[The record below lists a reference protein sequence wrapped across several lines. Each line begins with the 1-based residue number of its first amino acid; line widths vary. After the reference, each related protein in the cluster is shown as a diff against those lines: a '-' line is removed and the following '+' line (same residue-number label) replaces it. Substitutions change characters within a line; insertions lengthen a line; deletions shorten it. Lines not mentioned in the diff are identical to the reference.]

1 MRVPAGSMFIEMKHN
16 FSFVTTCSAKRQ
28 RSYPILKIEQVYRS
42 KTFESL
48 VLLGKAHRIRP
59 QTVELKWCYFNQRKS
74 NHFCKSLFLCA
85 FRFHFHFD
93 YHSRF
98 VSLQISFNAVWIYIK
113 LIDSMTNVKLKS
125 TLRVQFQRIFSKK
138 KKIFP
143 WTNFSWFIPCFWFGA
158 WEFENFA
165 VCDAKNCLQEKN
177 ENEFWLVSHCGYKNK
192 MTIILDDSNEKKN

>member
-138 KKIFP
+138 KKYFP
-143 WTNFSWFIPCFWFGA
+143 ERISHDLYRVFDLVLGNSKISQSVMQKIAFKRKTKTKTNFDWFLIAGIKIKWQ
-158 WEFENFA
+158 
-165 VCDAKNCLQEKN
+165 L
-177 ENEFWLVSHCGYKNK
+177 Y
-192 MTIILDDSNEKKN
+192 